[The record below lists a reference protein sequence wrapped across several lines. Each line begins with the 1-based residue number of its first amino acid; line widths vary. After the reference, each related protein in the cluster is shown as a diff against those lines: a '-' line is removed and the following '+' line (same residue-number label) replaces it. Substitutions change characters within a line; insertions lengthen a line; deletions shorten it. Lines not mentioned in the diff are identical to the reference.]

1 MFQRRKRLGALIR
14 KEMIQLLRDRRTLAI
29 ALLLPLIE
37 LFLFGYAV
45 DLTVDHIP
53 TAVADMSLDAQ
64 SRALLDAL
72 EVSGYFDMEIFVAN
86 EAEVVRA
93 IDEGRVRAGIV
104 IPPDFAT
111 QVERGRGQV
120 LILLDGSD
128 SFTVQSGYSAATAVA
143 QAQAMEVLVE
153 KVNRL
158 GSKLGSLPIESST
171 RVLYNPDMD
180 DMVFMVP
187 GIAAILLQ
195 TMTVIL
201 TAQAVVRERE
211 VGTIEQLLVTPARP
225 IELMVGKMVPNVLV
239 GLFDLSSVT
248 LAGVIWFGIPFQGNP
263 WHFAWLSLL
272 FVVSGLG
279 MGLLI
284 STVAQTQ
291 KQAQQI
297 TAVLVLLSLL
307 LTGFIY
313 PRETMP
319 PLVKA
324 VGNLIPLT
332 YFVRIARGVITKGL
346 GVSFLWGDVGA
357 LAIYGAVVMVLASAT
372 FKKRL
377 D

>member
-239 GLFDLSSVT
+239 GCFDLLSVT
-248 LAGVIWFGIPFQGNP
+248 VGGVWWFGVPFQGNP

-332 YFVRIARGVITKGL
+332 YFVRIARGIITKGL

>member
-1 MFQRRKRLGALIR
+1 MFKRLKRLRALIR
-14 KEMIQLLRDRRTLAI
+14 KEMVQLWRDRRTLAI
-29 ALLLPLIE
+29 VLILPLLE
-37 LFLFGYAV
+37 LVLFGYAV
-45 DLTVDHIP
+45 ELTVDHIP
-53 TAVADMSLDAQ
+53 TAVADMSLDVQ
-64 SRALLDAL
+64 SRALIDAL
-72 EVSGYFDMEIFVAN
+72 AVSGYFDMEMFVAG
-86 EAEVVRA
+86 EAEVVQA
-93 IDEGRVRAGIV
+93 IDEGRVRAGVV

-120 LILLDGSD
+120 LVVLDGSD

-153 KVNRL
+153 RVNRV
-158 GSKLGSLPIESST
+158 GGSLGTSPINSST

-180 DMVFMVP
+180 DMIFMVP
-187 GIAAILLQ
+187 GIAAMLLQ
-195 TMTVIL
+195 TLTVTL

-225 IELMVGKMVPNVLV
+225 MELMISKMVPNVLV
-239 GLFDLSSVT
+239 GCFDLLSITVG
-248 LAGVIWFGIPFQGNP
+248 GVWWFGVPFRGNP
-263 WHFAWLSLL
+263 WLFAWLALL

-297 TAVLVLLSLL
+297 TAVLMLLSML

-313 PRETMP
+313 PRETIP

-332 YFVRIARGVITKGL
+332 YFVRISRGVITKGL
-346 GVSFLWGDVGA
+346 GVAFLWSDVVA
-357 LAIYGAVVMVLASAT
+357 LAIYGTVVMVLASVT
-372 FKKRL
+372 FRKRL